1 MNLVYLDGKKE
12 PYTTNEIIAEYAEI
26 DRISVR
32 KLIES
37 HKEDLEVFGVL
48 SFEMTKPSKGS
59 LGGRPRKI
67 YHLNEQ
73 QATLLIT
80 YLDNT
85 KPVREFKVA
94 LVKAFFEMRDE
105 VSKFREQRA
114 LEKPTHKTLNEV
126 ISKWDNA
133 PTMAF
138 PTVNNLLLKLSSGKN
153 KKKLIE
159 DRGGKTGLDCLTS
172 VELAKYQAYERA
184 VIPLIELNMEYGVIR
199 DTLKQVQLWEQQKK
213 PEGRTQAKKVNF
225 KNIR

>member
-114 LEKPTHKTLNEV
+114 LEKPTHKTLNEA

-133 PTMAF
+133 PK
-138 PTVNNLLLKLSSGKN
+138 PPHGYSIVSNLLLKLSTGKN
-153 KKKLIE
+153 KQQLTA

-172 VELAKYQAYERA
+172 VELAKYQAYEKA
-184 VIPLIELNMEYGVIR
+184 VIPMIELNMEYSIIR
-199 DTLKQVQLWEQQKK
+199 DTLSQVQL
-213 PEGRTQAKKVNF
+213 
-225 KNIR
+225 

>member
-12 PYTTNEIIAEYAEI
+12 PYTTNEIIAECAEI

-32 KLIES
+32 KLIEN

-105 VSKFREQRA
+105 LSKFREQRA
-114 LEKPTHKTLNEV
+114 LEKPTHKTLNEA

-138 PTVNNLLLKLSSGKN
+138 PTVNNLLLKLSTGKN
-153 KKKLIE
+153 KKKLTE

-172 VELAKYQAYERA
+172 VELAKYQAYEKA
-184 VIPLIELNMEYGVIR
+184 VIPMIELNMEYSVIR
-199 DTLKQVQLWEQQKK
+199 DTLSQVQL
-213 PEGRTQAKKVNF
+213 
-225 KNIR
+225 

>member
-1 MNLVYLDGKKE
+1 MELVYMDGKKE
-12 PYTTNEIIAEYAEI
+12 PYTTSEIIVECAELKH
-26 DRISVR
+26 DTVQS
-32 KLIES
+32 LIRN
-37 HKEDLEVFGVL
+37 HKDDLEVFGVFG
-48 SFEMTKPSKGS
+48 FEIRKPSKGS

-105 VSKFREQRA
+105 LSKFREQRA
-114 LEKPTHKTLNEV
+114 LEKPTHKTLNEA

-133 PTMAF
+133 PK
-138 PTVNNLLLKLSSGKN
+138 PPHGYSIVSNLLLKLSTGKN
-153 KKKLIE
+153 KQQLTA

-172 VELAKYQAYERA
+172 VELAKYQAYEKA

-199 DTLKQVQLWEQQKK
+199 DTLKQVQL
-213 PEGRTQAKKVNF
+213 
-225 KNIR
+225 

>member
-1 MNLVYLDGKKE
+1 MDLVYLDGKKE
-12 PYTTNEIIAEYAEI
+12 PYTTSEIIAECAELKH
-26 DRISVR
+26 DTVQS
-32 KLIES
+32 LIRN
-37 HKEDLEVFGVL
+37 HKDDLEVFGFYGFEIRKL
-48 SFEMTKPSKGS
+48 SGR
-59 LGGRPRKI
+59 GRPRKI

-105 VSKFREQRA
+105 LSKFREQRA
-114 LEKPTHKTLNEV
+114 LEKPTHKTLNDV

-138 PTVNNLLLKLSSGKN
+138 PTVNNLLLKLSTGKN

-172 VELAKYQAYERA
+172 VELAKYQAYEKA
-184 VIPLIELNMEYGVIR
+184 VIPLIELNMEYSVIR
-199 DTLKQVQLWEQQKK
+199 DTLSQVQL
-213 PEGRTQAKKVNF
+213 
-225 KNIR
+225 

>member
-32 KLIES
+32 KLIEN
-37 HKEDLEVFGVL
+37 HKEDLEAFGIL
-48 SFEMTKPSKGS
+48 SFEMTKINDGR
-59 LGGRPRKI
+59 GRPRKI

-114 LEKPTHKTLNEV
+114 LEKPTHKTLNEA

-133 PTMAF
+133 PK
-138 PTVNNLLLKLSSGKN
+138 PPHGYSIVSNLLLKLSTGKN
-153 KKKLIE
+153 KQQLTA

-172 VELAKYQAYERA
+172 VELAKYQAYEKA
-184 VIPLIELNMEYGVIR
+184 VISMIELNMEYSVIR
-199 DTLKQVQLWEQQKK
+199 DTLKQVQL
-213 PEGRTQAKKVNF
+213 
-225 KNIR
+225 

>member
-12 PYTTNEIIAEYAEI
+12 PYTTSEIIAECAELKQ
-26 DRISVR
+26 DTVQS
-32 KLIES
+32 LIRN
-37 HKEDLEVFGVL
+37 HKDDLEVFGVFG
-48 SFEMTKPSKGS
+48 FEIRKPSKGS

-105 VSKFREQRA
+105 LSKFREQRA
-114 LEKPTHKTLNEV
+114 LEKPTHKTLNEA

-133 PTMAF
+133 PK
-138 PTVNNLLLKLSSGKN
+138 PPHGYSIVNNLLLKLSTGKN
-153 KKKLIE
+153 KAKLTE

-184 VIPLIELNMEYGVIR
+184 VIPLIELNMEYSVIR
-199 DTLKQVQLWEQQKK
+199 DTLSQVQL
-213 PEGRTQAKKVNF
+213 
-225 KNIR
+225 

>member
-12 PYTTNEIIAEYAEI
+12 PYTTSEIIAECAELKH
-26 DRISVR
+26 DTVQS
-32 KLIES
+32 LIRN
-37 HKEDLEVFGVL
+37 HKDDLEVFGFYGFEIRKL
-48 SFEMTKPSKGS
+48 SGR
-59 LGGRPRKI
+59 GRPRKI

-85 KPVREFKVA
+85 KPVREFKRN

-105 VSKFREQRA
+105 LSKFREQRA
-114 LEKPTHKTLNEV
+114 LEKPTHKTLNEA

-199 DTLKQVQLWEQQKK
+199 DTLKQVQL
-213 PEGRTQAKKVNF
+213 
-225 KNIR
+225 

>member
-12 PYTTNEIIAEYAEI
+12 PYTTSDIIAEYAELKH
-26 DRISVR
+26 DTVQS
-32 KLIES
+32 LIRN
-37 HKEDLEVFGVL
+37 HKDDLEVFGVFG
-48 SFEMTKPSKGS
+48 FEIRKPSKGS

-114 LEKPTHKTLNEV
+114 LEKPTHKTLNEA

-133 PTMAF
+133 PK
-138 PTVNNLLLKLSSGKN
+138 PPHGYSIVSNLLLKLSTGKN
-153 KKKLIE
+153 KQQLTA

-172 VELAKYQAYERA
+172 VELAKYQAYEKA
-184 VIPLIELNMEYGVIR
+184 VIPMIELNMEYGVIR
-199 DTLKQVQLWEQQKK
+199 DTLKQVQL
-213 PEGRTQAKKVNF
+213 
-225 KNIR
+225 

>member
-12 PYTTNEIIAEYAEI
+12 PYTTNEIIAECAEI

-32 KLIES
+32 KLIEN
-37 HKEDLEVFGVL
+37 HKEDLEAFGIL
-48 SFEMTKPSKGS
+48 SFEMTKINDGR
-59 LGGRPRKI
+59 GRPRKI

-105 VSKFREQRA
+105 LSKFREQRA
-114 LEKPTHKTLNEV
+114 LEKPMHKTLNEA

-133 PTMAF
+133 PK
-138 PTVNNLLLKLSSGKN
+138 PPHGYSIVSNLLLKLSTGKN
-153 KKKLIE
+153 KQQLTA

-199 DTLKQVQLWEQQKK
+199 DTLKQVQL
-213 PEGRTQAKKVNF
+213 
-225 KNIR
+225 